1 MAKPKLAASEPVY
14 GWIILGLFA
23 AALFFVPMPQWAIEQ
38 YYSRDTY
45 PWLQN
50 WMTTISNVL
59 PIAVLDLLIAAVGL
73 LVLFRVLRLVS
84 ALFTRGI
91 IDTIWESIRRVIRG
105 VAFVAILFMWT
116 WGCNYRRQPL
126 EQGLPGGTAVR
137 PSVESLTAAVSDAN
151 ALASALRPGVM
162 AVREISFA
170 QTAASLAE
178 PMDQALVALNQPKLM
193 KPGRPKFSVLL
204 TPFFTWAG
212 VNGMVNPFLLES
224 IVHPDLLPF
233 ERPFV
238 MAHEWAHLA
247 GHADEAEASA
257 IGWLACMRGT
267 APLAYSANLYLIMEA
282 GGALPPED
290 RRKALAGLDAGVRTD
305 LNAIAQRREKEDP
318 RVQKVASR
326 VYDEYLR
333 ANRVADGTASY
344 SRALRLIL
352 SPPLRDALSSAHKKN
367 QGR

>member
-1 MAKPKLAASEPVY
+1 MAKPKLAASEPVH

-59 PIAVLDLLIAAVGL
+59 PIAVLDLLIAVVGL
-73 LVLFRVLRLVS
+73 LVLFRVLRLIS

-91 IDTIWESIRRVIRG
+91 IDAIWESIRRVIRG
-105 VAFVAILFMWT
+105 VAFIAILFMWT

-151 ALASALRPGVM
+151 ALPPGVM
-162 AVREISFA
+162 AIREISFA

-193 KPGRPKFSVLL
+193 KPGRPKFSVL
-204 TPFFTWAG
+204 
-212 VNGMVNPFLLES
+212 
-224 IVHPDLLPF
+224 
-233 ERPFV
+233 
-238 MAHEWAHLA
+238 
-247 GHADEAEASA
+247 
-257 IGWLACMRGT
+257 
-267 APLAYSANLYLIMEA
+267 
-282 GGALPPED
+282 
-290 RRKALAGLDAGVRTD
+290 
-305 LNAIAQRREKEDP
+305 
-318 RVQKVASR
+318 
-326 VYDEYLR
+326 
-333 ANRVADGTASY
+333 
-344 SRALRLIL
+344 
-352 SPPLRDALSSAHKKN
+352 
-367 QGR
+367 

>member
-1 MAKPKLAASEPVY
+1 MANPKVGASEPVH
-14 GWIILGLFA
+14 GWILLGLFA

-50 WMTTISNVL
+50 WVTTVSNVL

-73 LVLFRVLRLVS
+73 LVLFRVLRLLS
-84 ALFTRGI
+84 GLFQRGI
-91 IDTIWESIRRVIRG
+91 IDAIWESIRRVIRG

-137 PSVESLTAAVSDAN
+137 PSVESLAAAVSDAN
-151 ALASALRPGVM
+151 AQASALRPGVM
-162 AVREISFA
+162 AGPGREISFA

-178 PMDQALVALNQPKLM
+178 PMDHALVALNQPKLM

-212 VNGMVNPFLLES
+212 VNGMINPFLLES

-282 GGALPPED
+282 AGALPPDD

-318 RVQKVASR
+318 RVQKVAFR

-352 SPPLRDALSSAHKKN
+352 SPPLRDALSSPNKK
-367 QGR
+367 R